1 MRYAFTIFLVYC
13 SSILAGQTYQQI
25 HQRAVVIDTHN
36 DILSKAI
43 EQGLALDEDLR
54 GAASSDLNRFAA
66 GGVDAQVF
74 SIWCDQTYGTG
85 TAFKRATQEIDTL
98 YSWIKRNPNRMM
110 LVKTPAE
117 LAKAVKQKKLGC
129 MIGVEGGHMIEDDLL
144 KLDSLYRRGA
154 VYLTLTWNN
163 STSWASSAMDESQN
177 RLPDSS
183 KGLNSFGKELVKHLN
198 DLGMMIDLSHVG
210 EKTFWDVMAITKKP
224 VLVSHSCAWAICPVF
239 RNLKDDQIKAI
250 GKNGG
255 LIDVNFFSGF
265 LDKQYEDGMKALK
278 LARKNENDSLR
289 QAGMNEQQAN
299 DWLNKKYEP
308 LEKDLQ
314 PPLSLVLDHIDHIV
328 QLIGVDH
335 VGLGSD
341 FDGISSSPKQ
351 LEEVSDFPNLS
362 KALLERGYTAR
373 DVKKILGGNFIRVFK
388 ANRL

>member
-1 MRYAFTIFLVYC
+1 
-13 SSILAGQTYQQI
+13 
-25 HQRAVVIDTHN
+25 
-36 DILSKAI
+36 
-43 EQGLALDEDLR
+43 
-54 GAASSDLNRFAA
+54 
-66 GGVDAQVF
+66 
-74 SIWCDQTYGTG
+74 
-85 TAFKRATQEIDTL
+85 
-98 YSWIKRNPNRMM
+98 
-110 LVKTPAE
+110 
-117 LAKAVKQKKLGC
+117 
-129 MIGVEGGHMIEDDLL
+129 
-144 KLDSLYRRGA
+144 
-154 VYLTLTWNN
+154 
-163 STSWASSAMDESQN
+163 
-177 RLPDSS
+177 
-183 KGLNSFGKELVKHLN
+183 
-198 DLGMMIDLSHVG
+198 
-210 EKTFWDVMAITKKP
+210 
-224 VLVSHSCAWAICPVF
+224 
-239 RNLKDDQIKAI
+239 
-250 GKNGG
+250 
-255 LIDVNFFSGF
+255 
-265 LDKQYEDGMKALK
+265 ALK

>member
-1 MRYAFTIFLVYC
+1 
-13 SSILAGQTYQQI
+13 
-25 HQRAVVIDTHN
+25 
-36 DILSKAI
+36 
-43 EQGLALDEDLR
+43 
-54 GAASSDLNRFAA
+54 
-66 GGVDAQVF
+66 
-74 SIWCDQTYGTG
+74 
-85 TAFKRATQEIDTL
+85 
-98 YSWIKRNPNRMM
+98 
-110 LVKTPAE
+110 
-117 LAKAVKQKKLGC
+117 
-129 MIGVEGGHMIEDDLL
+129 
-144 KLDSLYRRGA
+144 
-154 VYLTLTWNN
+154 
-163 STSWASSAMDESQN
+163 
-177 RLPDSS
+177 
-183 KGLNSFGKELVKHLN
+183 
-198 DLGMMIDLSHVG
+198 
-210 EKTFWDVMAITKKP
+210 MAITKKP

-255 LIDVNFFSGF
+255 LIDINFFSGF

-278 LARKNENDSLR
+278 LTRKNENDSLR
-289 QAGMNEQQAN
+289 QSGMNEQQAN